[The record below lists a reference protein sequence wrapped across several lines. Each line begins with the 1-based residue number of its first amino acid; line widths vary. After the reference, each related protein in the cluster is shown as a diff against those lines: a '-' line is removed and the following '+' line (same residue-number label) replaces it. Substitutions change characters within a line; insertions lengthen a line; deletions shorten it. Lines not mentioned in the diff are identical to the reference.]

1 MYNIFNI
8 NQLLRILKDHVT
20 LKTWL
25 MTNENSKIYLNG
37 KQAILII
44 IIAKL
49 CFFFCKSNK
58 HSLGS
63 SKNKIKNITNP
74 EWWCMLAFGV
84 CVCVCVCVCVRVCVL
99 MNVLPFYIA
108 IQGLNVAWFYFTVL
122 SVFCQ
127 N

>member
-20 LKTWL
+20 LKTRL

-44 IIAKL
+44 IITKL
-49 CFFFCKSNK
+49 CFIFCKSNK

-63 SKNKIKNITNP
+63 SKNKTKNLTNP
-74 EWWCMLAFGV
+74 
-84 CVCVCVCVCVRVCVL
+84 
-99 MNVLPFYIA
+99 
-108 IQGLNVAWFYFTVL
+108 
-122 SVFCQ
+122 
-127 N
+127 